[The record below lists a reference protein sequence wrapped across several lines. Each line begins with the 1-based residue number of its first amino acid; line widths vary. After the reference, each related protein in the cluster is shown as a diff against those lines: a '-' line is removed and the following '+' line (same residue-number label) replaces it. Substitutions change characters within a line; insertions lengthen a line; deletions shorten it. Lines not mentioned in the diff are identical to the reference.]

1 MKLIISDL
9 HLTDNINDEYRWKI
23 FDYLIY
29 LCNKYIIH
37 ELIILGDITE
47 KKDTHSS
54 KLLHLMINHF
64 IRLTELCKVSSIN
77 ILCGNHDYID
87 SNNPYFL
94 FLNKIDTF
102 NCNIN
107 FIYKP
112 TKIVEDL
119 YIPHYYTDFSEISKK
134 YSFCNNLFL
143 HHSFNGIMLRSG
155 SYEDKGN
162 DSNNLTN
169 IKFNNCYSGHIHFQ
183 QTYKNIEYIGSP
195 YAIKF
200 GDNNKG
206 RVLLIKDGKK
216 KYINLPRFIN
226 KIDVKLT
233 NPEEIRTYD
242 ILEQDQVKV
251 EINLTLQNCHEYS
264 DMVQYIKKYVED
276 KGATISS
283 IQGKLIQD
291 VNITNTIVNTVG
303 KLDSNE
309 IIKRFCNNKQLPN
322 NYRFIANNALN
333 GFTYSEN

>member
-1 MKLIISDL
+1 MKTLILGDL
-9 HLTDNINDEYRWKI
+9 HLTDRNEDNYRWSI
-23 FDYLIY
+23 FNWLEQQIDI
-29 LCNKYIIH
+29 NN
-37 ELIILGDITE
+37 LIILGDICE
-47 KKDTHSS
+47 NKDKHSS
-54 KLLHLMINHF
+54 ILVNTLINKFNCLINKCNKLS
-64 IRLTELCKVSSIN
+64 TIN

-87 SNNPYFL
+87 SNNPYFS
-94 FLNKIDTF
+94 FLNKIDAF

-119 YIPHYYTDFSEISKK
+119 YIPYYYTDFSEISKK
-134 YSFCNNLFL
+134 YSFCDNLFL
-143 HHSFNGIMLRSG
+143 HHSFNGIMLRNG

-169 IKFNNCYSGHIHFQ
+169 IKFNNCYSGHIHLQ

-206 RVLLIKDGKK
+206 RVLLLKDGKK
-216 KYINLPRFIN
+216 EYINLPRFIN

-242 ILEQDQVKV
+242 ILEKDQVKV
-251 EINLTLQNCHEYS
+251 EISLTLENCHEYS
-264 DMVQYIKKYVED
+264 DILQCIKKYIED
-276 KGATISS
+276 KGAIVSS

-291 VNITNTIVNTVG
+291 VNVTNTIVNTVV

-309 IIKRFCNNKQLPN
+309 IIKRFCISKQLPN
-322 NYRFIANNALN
+322 NYLFIANNALK
-333 GFTYSEN
+333 GFKYIEN

>member
-1 MKLIISDL
+1 MKLVISDL
-9 HLTDNINDEYRWKI
+9 HLTDNINNEYRWKI
-23 FDYLIY
+23 FDILMALCDKYNIY
-29 LCNKYIIH
+29 

-47 KKDTHSS
+47 KKDDHSG
-54 KLLHLMINHF
+54 KLLNSVVENF
-64 IRLTELCKVSSIN
+64 IRLSELCKLSTIN
-77 ILCGNHDYID
+77 ILCGNHDYVD
-87 SNNPYFL
+87 NNIPYFK
-94 FLNKIDTF
+94 FLDKLDIS
-102 NCNIN
+102 NCNIH

-112 TKIVEDL
+112 TKIAEDL
-119 YIPHYYTDFSEISKK
+119 YIPYYYNNFSEISKK

-143 HHSFNGIMLRSG
+143 HHSFNGIMLRNG

-162 DSNNLTN
+162 DISNLSN
-169 IKFNNCYSGHIHFQ
+169 IKFNNCYSGHIHLQ

-206 RVLLIKDGKK
+206 RVLLLKDGKK
-216 KYINLPRFIN
+216 EYINLPRFIN

-303 KLDSNE
+303 KLDSSE
-309 IIKRFCNNKQLPN
+309 IIKRFCQNKQLPN
-322 NYRFIANNALN
+322 QFLFTANNALK
-333 GFTYSEN
+333 GFTYSDN